1 MRKSLENLNSR
12 KPSGG
17 RRVSRRARRK
27 FEIDR
32 YPTEAVLGSPL
43 TVTRRTRGNNI
54 KTSLKTANKANIWD
68 PRSKKMTRAVI
79 TRVSKNPSNKDY
91 ERRGVISKGAL
102 IETEIGPARVL
113 SRPGQE
119 GSVNAVLVDS

>member
-1 MRKSLENLNSR
+1 MRKSLENLNTR

-17 RRVSRRARRK
+17 RRVSMRTRRK

-32 YPTEAVLGSPL
+32 YPTEAVLGSTL

-54 KTSLKTANKANIWD
+54 KTSLKSANRANIWD
-68 PRSKKMTRAVI
+68 PKSKKMTRVTI
-79 TRVSKNPSNKDY
+79 TSVSKNPSNKDY

-119 GSVNAVLVDS
+119 GSVNAVLVES